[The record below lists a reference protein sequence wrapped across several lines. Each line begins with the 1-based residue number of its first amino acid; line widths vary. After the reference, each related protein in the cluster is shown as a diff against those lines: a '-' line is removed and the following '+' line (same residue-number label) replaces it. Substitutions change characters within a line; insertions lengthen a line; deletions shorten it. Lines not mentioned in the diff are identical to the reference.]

1 MAPPNPEL
9 PLQERLMTLAK
20 TLQFGWFVGHVLL
33 ITSTIRY
40 SFSWMRFNYYG
51 TMATFSYRFAFLAAA
66 TTYGIVVYK
75 TFRARAKAGARN
87 PGLIGLAADE
97 NVQYLGMAIIWLL
110 SPQYPLAM
118 LPYCVYSIFHTLT
131 YSRANLIPAIQ
142 PPKQVAAAPT
152 SSPNSKP
159 QYAPNPIAD
168 KIGVF
173 VRTYYDDSMAVVS
186 SLEILLWLRIFMS
199 AILFQRRSWLLITVY
214 TAFLRSRFAQSQHVQ
229 HSFRLL
235 ESKIDGLVGSQGTP
249 PAARQVWEQV
259 KGGVRQFY
267 SATDVSK
274 YANGGA
280 TAPKKSS

>member
-9 PLQERLMTLAK
+9 PLQERLIALAK

-33 ITSTIRY
+33 ILSTFRY
-40 SFSWMRFNYYG
+40 SLSWLRFNYYG
-51 TMATFSYRFAFLAAA
+51 TMAVFSYRFAFLAAA

-75 TFRARAKAGARN
+75 TFRARAKAGAKN

-97 NVQYLGMAIIWLL
+97 NVQYLGMAILWLF
-110 SPQYPLAM
+110 SPQYPLAL

-131 YSRANLIPAIQ
+131 YSRANLIPVLQ
-142 PPKQVAAAPT
+142 PPKPVSSST
-152 SSPNSKP
+152 SPGGSKT

-186 SLEILLWLRIFMS
+186 SLEILLWLRILLS
-199 AILFQRRSWLLITVY
+199 AIFFQRRSWILIVVY
-214 TAFLRSRFAQSQHVQ
+214 TAFLRSRFAQSTHVQ
-229 HSFRLL
+229 HSFRHL
-235 ESKIDGLVGSQGTP
+235 ESRIDGLIGSQGTP

-267 SATDVSK
+267 TATDVSK
-274 YANGGA
+274 YLNGGA
-280 TAPKKSS
+280 AAPKKAS